1 MKQKLPDYIRDDENL
16 RQTLLAQKGFMK
28 YVVEYIMNGGK
39 DGLSL
44 YAQYQEHVY
53 ADYRKANTWNGDAQ
67 LMSDDEFRLEA
78 LGPSNHLEKE
88 FRCRMV
94 FERSISDLPEDAAE
108 TARDYYD
115 SYLAYAWRG
124 FFERRNPDHATDVG
138 FYQYFM
144 EQFQHPDGLAYRSME
159 LAVKD
164 YYGEAWTNDDY
175 YDFYRIAEYYYFYFD
190 IKRRTGRLAF
200 DRLRR
205 GVKEWLEG
213 KDNEECRELAID
225 MLEDVRLFSQ
235 TIYNEGYVRYLR
247 DVKYP
252 AEDKAHFAL
261 TGKHLNLDCFLE
273 GAEERER
280 KGKWLREQ
288 INKAPLFKSDSI
300 LFYFTEFVFILK
312 DIAHIWAARLLKE
325 HDIDLHKL
333 EEDCRSFLLPYSP
346 GKDGF
351 DFSYYVDHY
360 YICDSPQTCC
370 VKGRQKA
377 KELLYAL
384 YEIKEGDNLTKTAD
398 MAELPKLEEREIKEP
413 INERRGGNGKAPR
426 VISHPPKF
434 MTLKYIT
441 HSNKEI
447 TEKQNERV
455 KLLYEKWMT
464 PGVTQID
471 GGWGWLPAD
480 ITFSN
485 FYELFEG
492 KDRKCKLKFKPDMVV
507 LTFFFKCLLQYY
519 IPDGKKKKKLLI
531 EKQTRQSAPQLIRSH
546 FDANA
551 TYDKKRLS
559 DTDIKR
565 IKESIYI
572 LDWTTPLPQISGGYD
587 TDYDMSDT
595 AIQQF
600 SDNVD
605 LGIDLEADVEE
616 AVMSGELRIGKHT

>member
-1 MKQKLPDYIRDDENL
+1 MKQNLPDYIRGNENL
-16 RQTLLAQKGFMK
+16 RQALSNQEGFMK
-28 YVVEYIMNGGK
+28 YVVEYIKNGGE
-39 DGLSL
+39 DGLLL

-67 LMSDDEFRLEA
+67 LLSDDEFWLEA
-78 LGPSNHLEKE
+78 LGPRNHLKTE
-88 FRCRMV
+88 FEYRKALENALSEMDN
-94 FERSISDLPEDAAE
+94 EPADA
-108 TARDYYD
+108 ARDYYD
-115 SYLAYAWRG
+115 AYLAYAWRG
-124 FFERRNPDHATDVG
+124 FFERRNPEHVTDVG
-138 FYQYFM
+138 FYKIFM
-144 EQFQHPDGLAYRSME
+144 EQFQHPNGLVYRCME

-164 YYGEAWTNDDY
+164 HRGEAWTNDDC

-190 IKRRTGRLAF
+190 TKRRPGMLSF

-213 KDNEECRELAID
+213 KDDEECRELAID
-225 MLEDVRLFSQ
+225 MLEKVRLFSQ
-235 TIYNEGYVRYLR
+235 TIYNEGYVQYLR

-252 AEDKAHFAL
+252 AEDKVHFAL

-288 INKAPLFKSDSI
+288 INKAHLFKSDSI

-312 DIAHIWAARLLKE
+312 DIAHIWAARLLKK

-333 EEDCRSFLLPYSP
+333 EEECRSFLLPYSS

-360 YICDSPQTCC
+360 YKGDSPHTCC

-384 YEIKEGDNLTKTAD
+384 YEIKEGDISTMITD
-398 MAELPKLEEREIKEP
+398 IAEQPKQEEREIKEP

-426 VISHPPKF
+426 VISHPPKY

-441 HSNKEI
+441 HTNKEI
-447 TEKQNERV
+447 TERQNNRV
-455 KLLYEKWMT
+455 NLLYEKWRT
-464 PGVTQID
+464 PEAMQTD

-480 ITFSN
+480 MTHSQ
-485 FYELFEG
+485 FYKLFEG
-492 KDRKCKLKFKPDMVV
+492 KDRKCNLKFKPDMVV
-507 LTFFFKCLLQYY
+507 LTYFLKCLLQYE
-519 IPDGKKKKKLLI
+519 IIDGKKKKKLLI
-531 EKQTRQSAPQLIRSH
+531 EKQTSQSAPQLIRAH

-551 TYDKKRLS
+551 AYDYTRLS
-559 DTDIKR
+559 EIDIKR

-572 LDWTTPLPQISGGYD
+572 LDWTAPLPIMPDGDD
-587 TDYDMSDT
+587 TDYDESDI
-595 AIQQF
+595 AIQRF
-600 SDNVD
+600 SDNIDLGVD
-605 LGIDLEADVEE
+605 LKADVEE
-616 AVMSGELRIGKHT
+616 AVISGELRMGKHT

>member
-1 MKQKLPDYIRDDENL
+1 MKKNLPEYIRENENL
-16 RQTLLAQKGFMK
+16 RQALLAQEGFMK
-28 YVVEYIMNGGK
+28 YVAKYIMNGGD

-67 LMSDDEFRLEA
+67 LLSDVEFRLEA
-78 LGPSNHLEKE
+78 IGPRNHLKTEFEYRKALEKTLSE
-88 FRCRMV
+88 IDN
-94 FERSISDLPEDAAE
+94 EPANA
-108 TARDYYD
+108 ARDYYD
-115 SYLAYAWRG
+115 AYLAYAWRG

-138 FYQYFM
+138 FYRIFM

-213 KDNEECRELAID
+213 KDDDECRELAVD
-225 MLEDVRLFSQ
+225 MLEKVRLFSQ
-235 TIYNEGYVRYLR
+235 TIYNEGYVQYLR
-247 DVKYP
+247 NVKYP

-273 GAEERER
+273 GAEEREK

-288 INKAPLFKSDSI
+288 INKAHLFKSDSI

-325 HDIDLHKL
+325 HDSDLHKL

-351 DFSYYVDHY
+351 NFSYYVDHY
-360 YICDSPQTCC
+360 YKGDSPHTCC

-384 YEIKEGDNLTKTAD
+384 HNIELGDSPTDATEEVIRSETGKEKPFRTKTEDLHREELGEEEEGRKGAPRTLPTADEAEKSIIKEKYNHFVEVTKDYNFADCPAVKCLIKENQGKLIWKIVEKRDAYGAYAIAMLCELGYDSWMENVVKKAPGTKKLTKETIFQHWSDALGLSKRNVKGNYYVIRKKD
-398 MAELPKLEEREIKEP
+398 TKQDKNLYKSHTQTIAVHEDYMKLK
-413 INERRGGNGKAPR
+413 KSSDA
-426 VISHPPKF
+426 
-434 MTLKYIT
+434 
-441 HSNKEI
+441 
-447 TEKQNERV
+447 EKQ
-455 KLLYEKWMT
+455 
-464 PGVTQID
+464 
-471 GGWGWLPAD
+471 
-480 ITFSN
+480 
-485 FYELFEG
+485 
-492 KDRKCKLKFKPDMVV
+492 
-507 LTFFFKCLLQYY
+507 
-519 IPDGKKKKKLLI
+519 
-531 EKQTRQSAPQLIRSH
+531 KQQQ
-546 FDANA
+546 NN
-551 TYDKKRLS
+551 
-559 DTDIKR
+559 TD
-565 IKESIYI
+565 
-572 LDWTTPLPQISGGYD
+572 
-587 TDYDMSDT
+587 
-595 AIQQF
+595 
-600 SDNVD
+600 N
-605 LGIDLEADVEE
+605 
-616 AVMSGELRIGKHT
+616 

>member
-1 MKQKLPDYIRDDENL
+1 MKQNLPDFIRDNENL
-16 RQTLLAQKGFMK
+16 RQTLLAQEGFMK
-28 YVVEYIMNGGK
+28 YVAEYIKNGGK

-67 LMSDDEFRLEA
+67 LMSEDEFRLEA
-78 LGPSNHLEKE
+78 LGPSNHLVKE
-88 FRCRMV
+88 FNCRMV
-94 FERSISDLPEDAAE
+94 FERSLSGLPEDAAKAASE
-108 TARDYYD
+108 YYD
-115 SYLAYAWRG
+115 AYLAYAWRG

-138 FYQYFM
+138 FYRIFM

-175 YDFYRIAEYYYFYFD
+175 YDFYWIAEYYYFYFD
-190 IKRRTGRLAF
+190 TKRRPGMLSF

-213 KDNEECRELAID
+213 KDDEECRELAVD
-225 MLEDVRLFSQ
+225 MLEKVRLFSQ
-235 TIYNEGYVRYLR
+235 TIYNEGYVQYLR
-247 DVKYP
+247 NVKYP

-273 GAEERER
+273 GAEEREK

-288 INKAPLFKSDSI
+288 INKAHLFKSDSI

-312 DIAHIWAARLLKE
+312 DIAHIWAARLLKK
-325 HDIDLHKL
+325 HNIDLHKL
-333 EEDCRSFLLPYSP
+333 EEECRSFLLPYSP

-360 YICDSPQTCC
+360 YKGDSPNTCY

-384 YEIKEGDNLTKTAD
+384 YEIKEGGNLTMITD
-398 MAELPKLEEREIKEP
+398 IAEQPKQEERKIKEP
-413 INERRGGNGKAPR
+413 INERKGGGGKSPK
-426 VISHPPKF
+426 VIPPLPKY

-441 HSNKEI
+441 HTNKEI
-447 TEKQNERV
+447 TERQNDRV
-455 KLLYEKWMT
+455 NLLYEKWKT
-464 PGVTQID
+464 PEAIQPD
-471 GGWGWLPAD
+471 GGWGWLPAE
-480 ITFSN
+480 ITNSQ
-485 FYELFEG
+485 FYKLFEG
-492 KDRKCKLKFKPDMVV
+492 KDRKCNLKFKPDMVV
-507 LTFFFKCLLQYY
+507 LTSFLINLLKYE

-531 EKQTRQSAPQLIRSH
+531 EKQTSQSAPQLIKAH
-546 FDANA
+546 FDANPA
-551 TYDKKRLS
+551 YDNKRLN

-572 LDWTTPLPQISGGYD
+572 LDWTAPLPLMPDGSD
-587 TDYDMSDT
+587 TDYDKSDI

-600 SDNVD
+600 SDKID